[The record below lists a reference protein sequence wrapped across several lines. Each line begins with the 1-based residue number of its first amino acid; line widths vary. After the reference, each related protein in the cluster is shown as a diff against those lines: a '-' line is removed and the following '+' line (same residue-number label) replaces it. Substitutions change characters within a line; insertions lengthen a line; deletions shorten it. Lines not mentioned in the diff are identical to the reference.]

1 MQPETPQAPQ
11 VPNSEP
17 VSTPAPQPQ
26 VAESQPT
33 NPTPQQPVQPETQFA
48 NDATQRQTPMVTAT
62 IGEVAMGGMVVDPQ
76 AAKTGEVSEVVE
88 WQAQEYIT
96 ADKNP
101 IWYAGLGIFVVAAV
115 ALDWFVLKTYF
126 TVSLLAIVIAAVLI
140 VMHVRPAR
148 MIRYKLDSEGLYID
162 EVLYP
167 ITDYK
172 SFGVLHDGKENTIHL
187 IPVKRFKPSL
197 QVYFP
202 VEVGEPI
209 VDSLGA
215 RLPMEELHLDFVD
228 RIVHLLR
235 L

>member
-1 MQPETPQAPQ
+1 MQPQTPQTPQ
-11 VPNSEP
+11 VPNPEQ
-17 VSTPAPQPQ
+17 VPQQQ
-26 VAESQPT
+26 VADPQQSPVAQPT
-33 NPTPQQPVQPETQFA
+33 QLTDDTV
-48 NDATQRQTPMVTAT
+48 QRQTPMVTASM
-62 IGEVAMGGMVVDPQ
+62 GEVAMGG
-76 AAKTGEVSEVVE
+76 AVSEPQVSSAGSAAPLVE

-96 ADKNP
+96 TDKNP

-115 ALDWFVLKTYF
+115 ALDWFVLKTFF
-126 TVSLLAIVIAAVLI
+126 TVSLLAIVIAVVLI

-148 MIRYKLDSEGLYID
+148 MIHYKLDGEGLYVD
-162 EVLYP
+162 DVLYP
-167 ITDYK
+167 ISDYK